1 VAKQT
6 MLPFYYGL
14 HLGMDVSAQDMYEI
28 LRAIEA
34 NAGALAKAD
43 KGFKQVESNM
53 AGMQVRGVTA
63 AVDLVEIHPGLAR
76 YMKKKG
82 VWQSK
87 WDSRVAN

>member
-1 VAKQT
+1 

-14 HLGMDVSAQDMYEI
+14 HLGMDVSEEDMYQI
-28 LRAIEA
+28 LKAIEA

-43 KGFKQVESNM
+43 KGFKQIEADMV
-53 AGMQVRGVTA
+53 GMQVRGVTA
-63 AVDLVEIHPGLAR
+63 AVDLVRIHPGLAK
-76 YMKKKG
+76 YMKEKG